1 MARRERIALSENEL
15 AQLMVALEPAFDVVR
30 VVDPARNAARVLK
43 EDGVALML
51 KRFIRK
57 VFMSGRAEAVL
68 IDVNDATAKYVAEV
82 YLSSWEEF
90 CGRRIFLRG
99 QSAMPLEKF
108 RLDLQGTL
116 AGVEARL
123 TLTRG
128 RGDRSVVYRTA
139 DP

>member
-1 MARRERIALSENEL
+1 
-15 AQLMVALEPAFDVVR
+15 
-30 VVDPARNAARVLK
+30 
-43 EDGVALML
+43 ML

-90 CGRRIFLRG
+90 FGRRIFLRG